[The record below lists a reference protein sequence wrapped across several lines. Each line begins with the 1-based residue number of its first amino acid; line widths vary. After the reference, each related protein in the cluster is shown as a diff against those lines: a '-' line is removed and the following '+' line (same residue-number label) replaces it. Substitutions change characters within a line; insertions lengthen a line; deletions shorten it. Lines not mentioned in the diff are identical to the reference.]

1 MSCTNRVGTSPHL
14 GHPKH
19 LPIKSK
25 FFYIQSRAYFHVFR
39 FVLFFFEMCHWILGS
54 FSEGFFEVCAIFP
67 RRLIRW
73 LRPFSNAAW
82 EAQNKM
88 LFMWKIAKQKGQNPS
103 IFLSKLTRLPK
114 DQGWPNH
121 CILQPL
127 ALEFTPHGMAA
138 LGDVQFCGIFVTQ
151 EALRYAVQTLRLGW
165 VARRELWLRNT
176 NNMRDIQIQNL
187 VSSEVLWAV
196 SV

>member
-39 FVLFFFEMCHWILGS
+39 FVLFFFKMCHWILGS

-151 EALRYAVQTLRLGW
+151 EALRYAVQTLRLG
-165 VARRELWLRNT
+165 
-176 NNMRDIQIQNL
+176 
-187 VSSEVLWAV
+187 
-196 SV
+196 